1 MTKTIK
7 DKDLEKLDVSKS
19 PQLSLFEII
28 EPTSKKDDYSN
39 TIELYDALPKYVW
52 EQKREHEDLSNAV
65 VTRKCTIRDQQFTV
79 KVKPAIIEKDDG
91 RTVLIYAG
99 QREEILEDALR
110 KLAVNGK
117 GHVIEGKAG
126 VMFTLYEL
134 QKELAKMGHG
144 YNLNEIKEGIQVARG
159 ATLECISE
167 SGDAFISSSFFPMV
181 GLTTRGEFR
190 KKGGNVRC
198 YVQFNPLVNESIM
211 NLSFRQYNYRIGMQI
226 RSPLARYI
234 YKRMSHYWTQAHPDA
249 PYTPSLISFLSQSPR
264 ELSPRMPENVRAMK
278 NALEALI
285 KQEVVSDYDANQIKE
300 GRKIVDVRY
309 VIRPHENFVK
319 QVMASNKRK
328 QQTELKAMKQN
339 LIDHDIIEEKTI
351 SQNIR

>member
-1 MTKTIK
+1 MSRAKK
-7 DKDLEKLDVSKS
+7 DKNLEKLDVTTS
-19 PQLSLFEII
+19 PQMSMFEIL
-28 EPTSKKDDYSN
+28 ESPAKKDHYSN
-39 TIELYDALPKYVW
+39 TIELYDALPKYMW

-65 VTRKCTIRDQQFTV
+65 VMRKCTVRGQQFTI
-79 KVKPAIIEKDDG
+79 KIKPAIIEKEDG

-117 GHVIEGKAG
+117 GHIIEGKAG

-144 YNLNEIKEGIQVARG
+144 YNLNEIKEGIQVCRG
-159 ATLECISE
+159 ATLECISDDGE
-167 SGDAFISSSFFPMV
+167 SFISSSFFPMV

-190 KKGGNVRC
+190 KKGGNAKC
-198 YVQFNPLVNESIM
+198 YVQFNPLVNDSIM
-211 NLSFRQYNYRIGMQI
+211 NLTFRQYNYKIGMQI

-234 YKRMSHYWTQAHPDA
+234 YKRMCHYWTQAHPDS

-278 NALEALI
+278 NALDVLI
-285 KQEVVSDYDANQIKE
+285 KQEVVSDYDDNQIKE
-300 GRKIVDVRY
+300 GRKVVDVRY

-328 QQTELKAMKQN
+328 QQTKLKALKQD
-339 LIDHDIIEEKTI
+339 LIDHDITET
-351 SQNIR
+351 